1 MGDELSQR
9 PLYVQRGESMA
20 YGHIHVTS
28 KRSGE
33 DNPKSKK
40 RTEEK
45 SDGSQK
51 EGFRKATGRMT
62 HFLDEKV
69 VALPQDGLGAGLGKS
84 EEAGTRIHF
93 TAWFSTMLGT

>member
-1 MGDELSQR
+1 MGLSQR
-9 PLYVQRGESMA
+9 PLCVQRGESLGH
-20 YGHIHVTS
+20 GHIHVVS

-40 RTEEK
+40 GTKEK
-45 SDGSQK
+45 SGGSQR

-69 VALPQDGLGAGLGKS
+69 VALPQDGLGAGLGK
-84 EEAGTRIHF
+84 EWEGEGGGGGRD
-93 TAWFSTMLGT
+93 WNPLYCLV